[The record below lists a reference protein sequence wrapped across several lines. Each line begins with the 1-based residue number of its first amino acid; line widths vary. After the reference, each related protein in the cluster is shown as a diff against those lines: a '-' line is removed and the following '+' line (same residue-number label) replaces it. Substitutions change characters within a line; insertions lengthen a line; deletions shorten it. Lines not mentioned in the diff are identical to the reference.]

1 MHTAQAHALRRAAL
15 VGAGLAAT
23 VVAHMGAVGG
33 TGVHLLAIAPLV
45 WCGLIAVAVIC
56 GPRSTA
62 YVPRHPVA
70 TFVALAVV
78 QVAMHI
84 VASTAP
90 WALGLAS
97 PGMRMPAGQMITAG
111 ALWPH
116 LVAAFVL
123 GVVLV
128 RADRW
133 LARAVAAVR
142 RAVADLIAP
151 QHGWPHPSRRAQ
163 LDRRRPHVGTIDEV
177 RLARG
182 PPAPGVTAP
191 T

>member
-1 MHTAQAHALRRAAL
+1 MQIAQAHSLRRAAL
-15 VGAGLAAT
+15 VGAGVAAT
-23 VVAHMGAVGG
+23 VVAHMDAVGG

-45 WCGLIAVAVIC
+45 WCGLISVAVIC
-56 GPRSTA
+56 GPRA
-62 YVPRHPVA
+62 GGYVPRHPAA
-70 TFVALAVV
+70 TFAALLAAQAV
-78 QVAMHI
+78 MHV

-97 PGMRMPAGQMITAG
+97 PGMQMSAGEMVTAG

-116 LVAAFVL
+116 LVAALVF

-142 RAVADLIAP
+142 HAVADLVSQ
-151 QHGWPHPSRRAQ
+151 QHGWPHPSRRIP
-163 LDRRRPHVGTIDEV
+163 LGHRRPHVGTVTDIQY
-177 RLARG
+177 ARG
-182 PPAPGVTAP
+182 PPALRATAP
-191 T
+191 A